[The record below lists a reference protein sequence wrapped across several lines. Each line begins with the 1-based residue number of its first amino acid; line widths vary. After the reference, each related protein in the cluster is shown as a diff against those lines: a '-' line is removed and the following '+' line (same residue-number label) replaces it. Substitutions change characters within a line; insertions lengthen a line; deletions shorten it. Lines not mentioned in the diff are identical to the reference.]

1 MTESD
6 IKRAS
11 LRIIQSATIMSQ
23 LHKPWER
30 LKAIDDMEAQMHA
43 VRRHL
48 RGEVGYRV
56 FGPEVGRNGRIDDI

>member
-1 MTESD
+1 MTEPE

-11 LRIIQSATIMSQ
+11 LRIIRSATIMGQ

-30 LKAIDDMEAQMHA
+30 LKAIDDMEAQMRA

-48 RGEVGYRV
+48 RGEVGYQV
-56 FGPEVGRNGRIDDI
+56 FGPEVRRNGRIDDI